1 MDGTIRRGTD
11 TVPEMLQGGAGPI
24 NGDHELR
31 CMAAKKRRTKKPV
44 TTDQLARE
52 AKRAAQKAA
61 GALDG
66 RFREKVVKSGKTYAR
81 KPKHPDADI

>member
-1 MDGTIRRGTD
+1 
-11 TVPEMLQGGAGPI
+11 
-24 NGDHELR
+24 
-31 CMAAKKRRTKKPV
+31 MAAKPKKKKKTV

-66 RFREKVVKSGKTYAR
+66 RFREKVVKSKKGFAR
-81 KPKHPDADI
+81 KPKHPDGEG